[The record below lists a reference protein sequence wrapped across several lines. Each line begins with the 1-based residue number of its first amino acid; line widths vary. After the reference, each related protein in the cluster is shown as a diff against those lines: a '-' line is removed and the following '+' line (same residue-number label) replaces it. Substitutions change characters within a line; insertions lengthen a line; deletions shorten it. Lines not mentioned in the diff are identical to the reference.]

1 MEILYK
7 NNKVEKLC
15 TDYKFAKKELGLEVS
30 EKLFAALNFIENANN
45 LMDIRQYRPFNLH
58 KLTGYLNGIYSIY
71 LGRKT
76 GYRLEIIPLN
86 KDKNVIESN
95 DMSIYIVCVC
105 IKIER
110 VSNHYE

>member
-15 TDYKFAKKELGLEVS
+15 TDYKIAKKELGLEVS
-30 EKLFAALNFIENANN
+30 EKLFAAINMIESATN
-45 LMDIRQYRPFNLH
+45 LKDIRQYRPFNLH
-58 KLTGYLNGIYSIY
+58 KLTGDLDGIYSIY
-71 LGRKT
+71 LGKKT
-76 GYRLEIIPLN
+76 GYRLEIIPLD
-86 KDKNVIESN
+86 KDKNVIVSE

-105 IKIER
+105 VKIER